1 MLSIAR
7 NCREAVTFCATYCKD
22 GFLAADSYCNGRICM
37 LKYEGW
43 TKQSKMHLRSGKYKF
58 YVRMDF
64 TIPTRTVRIRI
75 FSTKYGSFLKRE
87 CTCISGWLVVK
98 KGPAAR

>member
-1 MLSIAR
+1 
-7 NCREAVTFCATYCKD
+7 
-22 GFLAADSYCNGRICM
+22 M

-75 FSTKYGSFLKRE
+75 FSTKYGSFLKRV

-98 KGPAAR
+98 KDRQLVRKNTQQLAVVIP